1 MLLVTAR
8 RFPKDNSLI
17 FQLHLGSFAMTLPS
31 ADIDQLRRHQYRG
44 DGEHIQKQRQSK
56 GSSCRRRLYCSR
68 KRMNSLGV
76 FFSKDNRVFIICLYF
91 LCSAMTASRDD
102 FREKQGLKQEL

>member
-1 MLLVTAR
+1 
-8 RFPKDNSLI
+8 
-17 FQLHLGSFAMTLPS
+17 
-31 ADIDQLRRHQYRG
+31 
-44 DGEHIQKQRQSK
+44 
-56 GSSCRRRLYCSR
+56 
-68 KRMNSLGV
+68 MNSLGV